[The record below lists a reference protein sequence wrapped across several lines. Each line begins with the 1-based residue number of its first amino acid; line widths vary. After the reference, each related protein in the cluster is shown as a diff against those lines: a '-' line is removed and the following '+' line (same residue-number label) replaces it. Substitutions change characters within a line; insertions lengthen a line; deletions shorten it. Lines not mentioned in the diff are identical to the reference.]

1 MARVS
6 YFAGTVPEKIDNYN
20 RFNGFLAAL
29 LYNGTGDQLRAN
41 SMASKLDQ
49 STDDAL
55 QILLT
60 DMSPLKTF
68 PGRGGLAETYRQ
80 HYIST
85 QMNPFA
91 ADNLFNISL
100 PRNMY
105 LVFFDGFR
113 HDAYAALNLRTYEI
127 NPGDIA
133 SSVFDP
139 GLNDDARKMLVDVSA
154 ACKTVWQDPANKDPK
169 NLEVHRLKMMNE
181 LAPHID
187 QIAALTE
194 NNNPR

>member
-6 YFAGTVPEKIDNYN
+6 YFAGTVPEKIDDYN

-49 STDDAL
+49 SRDDAL

-60 DMSPLKTF
+60 DMSPTKVF
-68 PGRGGLAETYRQ
+68 PGKRGLLETHRH
-80 HYIST
+80 HYNSI
-85 QMNPFA
+85 QAKPFA
-91 ADNLFNISL
+91 ADNLFDISL
-100 PRNMY
+100 PMNMY

-113 HDAYAALNLRTYEI
+113 KHGYPDLNLRTYEI
-127 NPGDIA
+127 NPGDLA

-154 ACKTVWQDPANKDPK
+154 ACKTVWQDPADKDPK

-181 LAPHID
+181 LAPHLD
-187 QIAALTE
+187 QIPSLTE